1 MYTLNYCITCNVM
14 LLEQVDALAQMF
26 GISSDLAPARTHLAA
41 AAETFEAFRQLWQCA
56 SICEA
61 SIAFA
66 SALQWPAVEPAVLED
81 IARDLSAR
89 VRRVPAAE
97 AASHAGVGLSAWVG
111 QFTTAC
117 PLAAA
122 LRRAPMQARHWQM
135 LLTECEKRRS
145 AATASTVIAST
156 AKASATA
163 STGAAAA
170 GDRGDDSD
178 DDSGHDQQ
186 KQQQQQHQRP
196 LVAEESDS
204 WTLAM
209 VLSLQLPAV
218 AGTVYAVLARAGL
231 EHKHGELLRQLEH
244 TWSNIQFG
252 SAVSESAGSAVVEG
266 QQSMLLLQ
274 LSEVDKETLESDLVT
289 VQVMSLFLINY

>member
-1 MYTLNYCITCNVM
+1 MYTLSYCITCNVI

-66 SALQWPAVEPAVLED
+66 SALQWSAVEPAVLED

-97 AASHAGVGLSAWVG
+97 AASHAGVGLSVWVA

-135 LLTECEKRRS
+135 LLTECEKHRS
-145 AATASTVIAST
+145 AVTNA
-156 AKASATA
+156 ASAA
-163 STGAAAA
+163 SAAATTGAAAA
-170 GDRGDDSD
+170 GDKGDDSD
-178 DDSGHDQQ
+178 DDSSNDQQ
-186 KQQQQQHQRP
+186 KQQQQQQQRP

-218 AGTVYAVLARAGL
+218 AGTVYAVLARASL

-244 TWSNIQFG
+244 TWSNIQFV
-252 SAVSESAGSAVVEG
+252 SAVSESSGSAEVDG
-266 QQSMLLLQ
+266 QQSMPLLQ

-289 VQVMSLFLINY
+289 VQVMSVLLICY